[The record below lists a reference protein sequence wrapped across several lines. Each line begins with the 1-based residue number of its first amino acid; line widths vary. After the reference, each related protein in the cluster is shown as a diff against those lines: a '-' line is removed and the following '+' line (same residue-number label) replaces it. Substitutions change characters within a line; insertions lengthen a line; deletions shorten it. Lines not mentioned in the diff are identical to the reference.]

1 MTRTRRLALAAFL
14 FAIPVAASGC
24 GGSTSTGAGSGQP
37 AGTGTAGSAH
47 RVIISGFA
55 FHPSTLTVPAGTKV
69 TFVNQD
75 STVHT
80 ATGSG
85 GFDSGNLQ
93 HGQSYTYTFTK
104 AGTYNY
110 ICSIHQYMHA
120 TVVVTG
126 K

>member
-14 FAIPVAASGC
+14 SAIPVAASGC
-24 GGSTSTGAGSGQP
+24 GGSTPHGAGSGQP
-37 AGTGTAGSAH
+37 PGTAGSTH

-80 ATGSG
+80 ATGAG